1 MTDSKIISKH
11 DLDKALIDIVGSSH
25 VMDNEEQ
32 WSRLGF
38 REVQQKA
45 ILVFP
50 GSVEEVREVMLYAS
64 RNKTSVTPVGG
75 GTRIGQVLG
84 SAQSGIVLSTERLN
98 ALQELESDNL
108 SVTVESGL
116 CNESLQQTL
125 KTKGLFFPVHPD
137 MDHST
142 LGGQVARNFSSW
154 KRYRHGNIGDYVL
167 GATLVTPNGKVV
179 KTGGKTVK
187 NASGYDFTK
196 LFAGSWGTIGI
207 ITNLILRLKPLPE
220 KECVVSAQFSSHA
233 DALHAGLDVLG
244 TKTAVASLNIFGSCA
259 SPGDASP
266 ADYTWSVVLEGSN
279 EAVNDHMD
287 KIRPHLGANWQIDNQ
302 ENVFRV
308 TEKYRTMRVKLH
320 SGRIYTVI
328 FDKRTIKDL
337 LPVLQFLTEEKVAFD
352 LDLAAGVL
360 EFTLENHWG
369 PLPENILR
377 QWQRLT
383 RGLTHAL
390 RTNLENSGAQPLIG
404 RILRRI
410 DPSALM
416 FPGNTLLEE
425 VDRGQRI

>member
-1 MTDSKIISKH
+1 MTENKMIGKH
-11 DLDKALIDIVGSSH
+11 DLGKALGEIVGPSH
-25 VMDNEEQ
+25 VFDNEEQ

-38 REVQQKA
+38 RDVNQKSL
-45 ILVFP
+45 LVSP
-50 GSVEEVREVMLYAS
+50 GSVEEVQEVMLYAN

-84 SAQSGIVLSTERLN
+84 SAQSNIVLSSERLN
-98 ALQELESDNL
+98 ALQEFESDNL
-108 SVTVESGL
+108 SVTVQAGL

-125 KTKGLFFPVHPD
+125 KTKNLFFPVYPD
-137 MDHST
+137 MNHSS
-142 LGGQVARNFSSW
+142 LGGEVARNFSSW
-154 KRYRHGNIGDYVL
+154 KRYRHGNISDYVL
-167 GATLVTPNGKVV
+167 GGTIVTPSGKVV

-207 ITNLILRLKPLPE
+207 ITSLILRLKPLPE
-220 KECVVSAQFSSHA
+220 QEYVVSAQFSSHA
-233 DALHAGLDVLG
+233 DVLRAGLDVLG
-244 TKTAVASLNIFGSCA
+244 TKTAVSSLNIFGSFD
-259 SPGDASP
+259 SPGDASA
-266 ADYTWSVVLEGSN
+266 ADLTWSVVLEGST
-279 EAVNDHMD
+279 EAVNDHLD
-287 KIRPHLGANWQIDNQ
+287 KIVPHLGSNWQIDSQ
-302 ENVFRV
+302 ENVFPV
-308 TEKYRTMRVKLH
+308 TEKYRAMRAKLH
-320 SGRIYTVI
+320 TGRMYTVV
-328 FDKRTIKDL
+328 FDKRVTKDL
-337 LPVLQFLTEEKVAFD
+337 VPVLQLMTEEKVAFD

-360 EFTLENHWG
+360 EFTLENQWG

-390 RTNLENSGAQPLIG
+390 RTNLESNGAQPLMG

-425 VDRGQRI
+425 VDRGKRI